1 MEFLLI
7 FIILLVALLIFCAYN
22 KGKSRGIEIGREQ
35 MLIEDLK
42 RIDRHRHIDIA
53 YQKAIEHNNLL
64 LLENI

>member
-35 MLIEDLK
+35 VLIEDLK
-42 RIDRHRHIDIA
+42 RIDRHIDIA